1 MGVQENPQEEVDD
14 LPQSTINGCFF
25 YKASHTRELMEDR
38 TAQPTRVEVMKV
50 IQLSAQQFQ
59 HFSANLLRDMPF
71 ITANKGLTGYDK
83 GVTRCQL
90 VTTKR
95 NRDGILVNSEGF
107 DYARYAAYVRDIS
120 RLDLKQVPV
129 ETYRKPRTRPE
140 R

>member
-1 MGVQENPQEEVDD
+1 M
-14 LPQSTINGCFF
+14 PQSTINGCFF
-25 YKASHTRELMEDR
+25 YKASHAQELMEDR

-71 ITANKGLTGYDK
+71 VTANKGLTGYDK
-83 GVTRCQL
+83 GVTRCLL

-107 DYARYAAYVRDIS
+107 DYARYAA
-120 RLDLKQVPV
+120 
-129 ETYRKPRTRPE
+129 
-140 R
+140 